1 MRKVTITAP
10 ARLHLGFV
18 GLDGSSASKFGALGV
33 AIEHPAVTVK
43 AEKSSRW
50 QVSGPMQDKVRRYI
64 DKLVA
69 EFEFEQP
76 LHIDIVHTIPSHVG
90 LGSGTQLALAV
101 GTACIRLN
109 DISISIARLS
119 HLLRRGGRSGIGTAA
134 FTHGGFLVDREAS
147 TKGEVRAIARR
158 LEFPESWCILLV
170 FDAGY
175 QGAHGDFESEA
186 FRKLG
191 GFSDSLTE
199 KLQRTLL
206 DQVQPA
212 LERGN
217 LAEFGKGITTIQR
230 NVGDFFSPFQGGRFL
245 SPEVAEVLVEAENF
259 GATGI
264 GQSSWGPTGFVILEN
279 EKSAV
284 GLRSQ
289 LLESRPDRKIRLGI
303 CKARNEGAQIQIQ

>member
-1 MRKVTITAP
+1 MQQVTITAP

-18 GLDGSSASKFGALGV
+18 GLSGNSAIEFGALGV
-33 AIEHPAVTVK
+33 AIERPAVTVK
-43 AEKSSRW
+43 AKKSSEW
-50 QVSGPMQDKVRRYI
+50 TVSGSMQERVRRYVEQ
-64 DKLVA
+64 LVA

-76 LHIDIVHTIPSHVG
+76 LHIDVTRTIPQHIG

-101 GTACIRLN
+101 GTACIQLN
-109 DISISIARLS
+109 DISVSIARLS

-147 TKGEVRAIARR
+147 AKDEVRAIARR
-158 LEFPESWCILLV
+158 LEFPETWCILLV
-170 FDAGY
+170 FDVGY

-191 GFSDSLTE
+191 GFSDSLTD
-199 KLQRTLL
+199 KLQRILV

-212 LERGN
+212 LERRDQ
-217 LAEFGKGITTIQR
+217 AQFGEGITTIQR
-230 NVGDFFSPFQGGRFL
+230 HVGDFFSPLQGGRFL
-245 SPEVAEVLVEAENF
+245 SPDVAQVLAQAEKL

-279 EKSAV
+279 EKSAEE
-284 GLRSQ
+284 LRSR
-289 LLESRPDRKIRLGI
+289 LLESRTGLKVRLGI
-303 CKARNEGAQIQIQ
+303 CKARNEGARIQIV